1 MQKIKK
7 VAISIAIVIIIIM
20 AQTSISFASLE
31 KWNLREISIG
41 NYDINVIHFAIVG
54 TMGLQTLI
62 SIILAISLYK
72 KSKELDEVYYEEGNN
87 IVEQISIEKKQ
98 KIEEEPVAVKK
109 LKEEAEEEHPKA
121 VKEMED
127 KKKIEEI
134 KKTTEE
140 EEKNTVVA
148 KENETEDISQNTMN
162 FKHQKAL
169 DDFYTYAE
177 EIKQNVGEK
186 KVKTKGK
193 HSK

>member
-7 VAISIAIVIIIIM
+7 IAISIAIMVIIIM
-20 AQTSISFASLE
+20 AQSSVSFASSE

-41 NYDINVIHFAIVG
+41 NYDINVVHHAIVG
-54 TMGLQTLI
+54 VMGLQTLI

-72 KSKELDEVYYEEGNN
+72 KSKELDEIYYEEGNN
-87 IVEQISIEKKQ
+87 IVEQISREKKEQ
-98 KIEEEPVAVKK
+98 IDEEPVAVKK
-109 LKEEAEEEHPKA
+109 LKEESEEEHPKA

-134 KKTTEE
+134 QKIAEE
-140 EEKNTVVA
+140 EEKNKVEE
-148 KENETEDISQNTMN
+148 KEPEEVSQNTMN

-169 DDFYTYAE
+169 DDFYNYAE
-177 EIKQNVGEK
+177 EIKQDVVDK

>member
-7 VAISIAIVIIIIM
+7 IAISIAIMVIIIM
-20 AQTSISFASLE
+20 AQSSVSFASSE

-41 NYDINVIHFAIVG
+41 NYDINVVHLAIVG
-54 TMGLQTLI
+54 VMGLQTLI

-72 KSKELDEVYYEEGNN
+72 KSKELDEIYYEEGNN
-87 IVEQISIEKKQ
+87 IVEQISREKKEQ
-98 KIEEEPVAVKK
+98 IDEEPVAVKK
-109 LKEEAEEEHPKA
+109 LKEESEEEQPKA

-134 KKTTEE
+134 QKIAEE
-140 EEKNTVVA
+140 EEKNKVEE
-148 KENETEDISQNTMN
+148 KEPEEVSQNTMN

-169 DDFYTYAE
+169 DDFYNYAE
-177 EIKQNVGEK
+177 EIKQDVVEK

>member
-1 MQKIKK
+1 MQKLKK
-7 VAISIAIVIIIIM
+7 IAISIAIMVIIIM
-20 AQTSISFASLE
+20 AQSSVSFASSE

-41 NYDINVIHFAIVG
+41 NYDINVVHFAIVG
-54 TMGLQTLI
+54 VMGLQTLI

-72 KSKELDEVYYEEGNN
+72 KSKELDEIYYEEGNN
-87 IVEQISIEKKQ
+87 IVEQISREKKEQ
-98 KIEEEPVAVKK
+98 IDEEPVAVKK
-109 LKEEAEEEHPKA
+109 LKEESEEEHPKA

-134 KKTTEE
+134 QKNAEE
-140 EEKNTVVA
+140 EEKNKVEE
-148 KENETEDISQNTMN
+148 KEPEEVSQNTMN

-169 DDFYTYAE
+169 DDFYNYAE
-177 EIKQNVGEK
+177 EIKQDVVEK

>member
-7 VAISIAIVIIIIM
+7 IAISIAIMVIIIM
-20 AQTSISFASLE
+20 AQSPVSFASSE

-41 NYDINVIHFAIVG
+41 NYDINVVHLAIVG
-54 TMGLQTLI
+54 VMGLQTLI

-72 KSKELDEVYYEEGNN
+72 KSKELDEIYYEEGNN
-87 IVEQISIEKKQ
+87 IVEQISREKKEQ
-98 KIEEEPVAVKK
+98 IDEEPVAVKK
-109 LKEEAEEEHPKA
+109 LKEESEEEHPKA

-134 KKTTEE
+134 QKIAEE
-140 EEKNTVVA
+140 EEKNKLEE
-148 KENETEDISQNTMN
+148 KEPEEVSQNTMN

-169 DDFYTYAE
+169 DDFYNYAE
-177 EIKQNVGEK
+177 EIKQDVVEK

>member
-1 MQKIKK
+1 MQKINKI
-7 VAISIAIVIIIIM
+7 AISIAIMVIIIM
-20 AQTSISFASLE
+20 AQSSVSFASSE

-41 NYDINVIHFAIVG
+41 NYDINVVHLAIVG
-54 TMGLQTLI
+54 VMGLQTLI

-72 KSKELDEVYYEEGNN
+72 KSKELDEIYYEEGNN
-87 IVEQISIEKKQ
+87 IVEQISREKKEQ
-98 KIEEEPVAVKK
+98 IDEEPVAVKK
-109 LKEEAEEEHPKA
+109 LKEESEEEHPKA

-134 KKTTEE
+134 QKIAEE
-140 EEKNTVVA
+140 EEKN
-148 KENETEDISQNTMN
+148 KEEEKEPEEVSQNTMN

-169 DDFYTYAE
+169 DDFYNYAE
-177 EIKQNVGEK
+177 EIKQDVVEK

>member
-7 VAISIAIVIIIIM
+7 IAISIAIMVIIIM
-20 AQTSISFASLE
+20 AQSSVSFASSE

-41 NYDINVIHFAIVG
+41 NYDIDVVHLAIVG
-54 TMGLQTLI
+54 VMGLQTII

-72 KSKELDEVYYEEGNN
+72 KSKELDEIYYEEGNN
-87 IVEQISIEKKQ
+87 IVEQISREKKEQ
-98 KIEEEPVAVKK
+98 IDEEPVAVKK
-109 LKEEAEEEHPKA
+109 LKEESEEEHPKA

-134 KKTTEE
+134 QKIAEE
-140 EEKNTVVA
+140 EEKNKLEE
-148 KENETEDISQNTMN
+148 KEPEEVSQNTMN

-169 DDFYTYAE
+169 DDFYNYAE
-177 EIKQNVGEK
+177 EIKQDVVEK

>member
-7 VAISIAIVIIIIM
+7 IAISIAIIVIIIM
-20 AQTSISFASLE
+20 AQSSVSFASSE

-41 NYDINVIHFAIVG
+41 NYDINVVHLAIVG
-54 TMGLQTLI
+54 VMGLQTLI

-72 KSKELDEVYYEEGNN
+72 KSKELDEIYYEEGNN
-87 IVEQISIEKKQ
+87 IVEQISREKKEQ
-98 KIEEEPVAVKK
+98 IDEEPVAVKK
-109 LKEEAEEEHPKA
+109 LKEESEEEHPKA

-134 KKTTEE
+134 QKIAEE
-140 EEKNTVVA
+140 EEKNKVEA
-148 KENETEDISQNTMN
+148 KEPEEVSQNTMN

-169 DDFYTYAE
+169 DDFYNYAE
-177 EIKQNVGEK
+177 EIKQDVVEK

>member
-7 VAISIAIVIIIIM
+7 IAISIAIIVIIIM
-20 AQTSISFASLE
+20 AQSSVSFASSE

-41 NYDINVIHFAIVG
+41 NYDINVVHLAIVG
-54 TMGLQTLI
+54 VMGLQTLI

-72 KSKELDEVYYEEGNN
+72 KSKELDEIYYEECNN
-87 IVEQISIEKKQ
+87 IEEQISREKKEQ
-98 KIEEEPVAVKK
+98 IDEEPVAVKK
-109 LKEEAEEEHPKA
+109 LKEESEEEHPKA

-134 KKTTEE
+134 QKIAEE
-140 EEKNTVVA
+140 EEKNKVEE
-148 KENETEDISQNTMN
+148 KEPEEVSQNTMN

-169 DDFYTYAE
+169 DDFYNYAE
-177 EIKQNVGEK
+177 EIKQDVVEK

>member
-7 VAISIAIVIIIIM
+7 IAISIAIMVIIIM
-20 AQTSISFASLE
+20 AQSSVSFASSE

-41 NYDINVIHFAIVG
+41 NYDINVVHFAIVG
-54 TMGLQTLI
+54 VMGLQTLI

-72 KSKELDEVYYEEGNN
+72 KSKELDEIYYEEGNN
-87 IVEQISIEKKQ
+87 IVEQISREKKEQ
-98 KIEEEPVAVKK
+98 IDEEPVAVKK
-109 LKEEAEEEHPKA
+109 LKEESEEEHPKA

-134 KKTTEE
+134 QKIAEK
-140 EEKNTVVA
+140 EEKNKVEE
-148 KENETEDISQNTMN
+148 KEPEEVSQNTMN

-169 DDFYTYAE
+169 DDFYNYAE
-177 EIKQNVGEK
+177 EIKQDVVEK

>member
-7 VAISIAIVIIIIM
+7 IAISIAIMVIIIM
-20 AQTSISFASLE
+20 AQSSVSFASSE

-41 NYDINVIHFAIVG
+41 NYDINVVHLAIVG
-54 TMGLQTLI
+54 VMGLQTII

-87 IVEQISIEKKQ
+87 IVEQISKEKKEQ
-98 KIEEEPVAVKK
+98 IDEEPVAVKK
-109 LKEEAEEEHPKA
+109 LKEESEEEHPKA

-134 KKTTEE
+134 KKIAEE
-140 EEKNTVVA
+140 EEKNKVEE
-148 KENETEDISQNTMN
+148 KESEEVSQNTMN

-169 DDFYTYAE
+169 DDFYNYAE
-177 EIKQNVGEK
+177 EIKQDVVEK

>member
-7 VAISIAIVIIIIM
+7 IAISIAIMVIIIM
-20 AQTSISFASLE
+20 AQSSVSFASSE

-41 NYDINVIHFAIVG
+41 NYDINVVHFEIVG
-54 TMGLQTLI
+54 VMELQTLI

-72 KSKELDEVYYEEGNN
+72 KSKELDEIYYEEGNN
-87 IVEQISIEKKQ
+87 IVEQISREKKEQ
-98 KIEEEPVAVKK
+98 IDEEPVAVKK
-109 LKEEAEEEHPKA
+109 LKEESEEEHPKA

-134 KKTTEE
+134 QKIAEE
-140 EEKNTVVA
+140 EEKNKVEE
-148 KENETEDISQNTMN
+148 KEPEEVSQNTMN

-169 DDFYTYAE
+169 DDFYNYAE
-177 EIKQNVGEK
+177 EIKQDVVEK

>member
-7 VAISIAIVIIIIM
+7 IAISIAIMVIIIM
-20 AQTSISFASLE
+20 AQSSVSFASSE

-41 NYDINVIHFAIVG
+41 NYDINVVHLAIVG
-54 TMGLQTLI
+54 VMGLQTLI
-62 SIILAISLYK
+62 SISLAISLYK
-72 KSKELDEVYYEEGNN
+72 KSKELDEIYYEEGNN
-87 IVEQISIEKKQ
+87 IVEQISREKKEQ
-98 KIEEEPVAVKK
+98 IDEEPVAVKK
-109 LKEEAEEEHPKA
+109 LKEESEEEHPKA

-134 KKTTEE
+134 QKIAEE
-140 EEKNTVVA
+140 EEKNKLEE
-148 KENETEDISQNTMN
+148 KEPEEVSQNTMN

-169 DDFYTYAE
+169 DDFYNYAE
-177 EIKQNVGEK
+177 EIKQDVVEK

>member
-7 VAISIAIVIIIIM
+7 TACSIAIMVLIIM
-20 AQTSISFASLE
+20 AQSSVSFASSE

-41 NYDINVIHFAIVG
+41 NYDINVVHLAIVG
-54 TMGLQTLI
+54 VMGLQTLI

-72 KSKELDEVYYEEGNN
+72 KTKELDEIYYEEGNN
-87 IVEQISIEKKQ
+87 IVQQISREKKEQID
-98 KIEEEPVAVKK
+98 EEAVAVKK
-109 LKEEAEEEHPKA
+109 LKEESEEEHPKA

-134 KKTTEE
+134 QKIAEE
-140 EEKNTVVA
+140 EEKNKVEE
-148 KENETEDISQNTMN
+148 KEPEEVSQNTMN

-169 DDFYTYAE
+169 DDFYNYAE
-177 EIKQNVGEK
+177 EIKQDVVEK

>member
-1 MQKIKK
+1 MQKINKI
-7 VAISIAIVIIIIM
+7 AISIAIMVIIIM
-20 AQTSISFASLE
+20 AQSSVSFASSE

-41 NYDINVIHFAIVG
+41 NYDINVVHFAIVG
-54 TMGLQTLI
+54 VMGLQTLI

-72 KSKELDEVYYEEGNN
+72 KSKELDEIYYEEGNN
-87 IVEQISIEKKQ
+87 IVEQISREKKEQ
-98 KIEEEPVAVKK
+98 IDEEPVAVKK
-109 LKEEAEEEHPKA
+109 LKEESEEEHPKA

-134 KKTTEE
+134 QKIAEE
-140 EEKNTVVA
+140 EEKNKVEE
-148 KENETEDISQNTMN
+148 KEPEEVSQNTMN

-169 DDFYTYAE
+169 DDFYNYAE
-177 EIKQNVGEK
+177 EIKQDVVEK

>member
-7 VAISIAIVIIIIM
+7 IAISIAIMVIIIM
-20 AQTSISFASLE
+20 AQSSVSFASSE

-41 NYDINVIHFAIVG
+41 NYDINVVHLAIVG
-54 TMGLQTLI
+54 VMGLQTLI

-72 KSKELDEVYYEEGNN
+72 KSKELDEIYYEEGNN
-87 IVEQISIEKKQ
+87 IVEQISREKKEQ
-98 KIEEEPVAVKK
+98 IDEEPVAVKK
-109 LKEEAEEEHPKA
+109 LKEESEEEHPKA

-134 KKTTEE
+134 QKIAEE
-140 EEKNTVVA
+140 EEKNKVEE
-148 KENETEDISQNTMN
+148 KETEEVSQNTMN

-169 DDFYTYAE
+169 DDFYNYAE
-177 EIKQNVGEK
+177 EIKQDVVEK